1 MTEVTSCH
9 TSTKR
14 INYLVKNAVVQMSS
28 CIFLSQNANN
38 RIKTMQI
45 LTFSNA

>member
-14 INYLVKNAVVQMSS
+14 INYLVKNEGIIAAIKGVNYLVKNAVVTGLPNQAS
-28 CIFLSQNANN
+28 
-38 RIKTMQI
+38 
-45 LTFSNA
+45 